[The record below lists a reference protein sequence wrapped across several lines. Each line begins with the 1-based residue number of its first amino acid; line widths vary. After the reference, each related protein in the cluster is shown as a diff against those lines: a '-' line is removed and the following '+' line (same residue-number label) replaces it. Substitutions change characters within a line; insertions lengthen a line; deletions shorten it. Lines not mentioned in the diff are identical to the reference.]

1 MNPRQR
7 WLSHFEDEKAKRRNS
22 RALDRF
28 EKSAGVG
35 AEVLLRR
42 TRAQIRS
49 DYPED
54 AEDAFQ
60 EFYND
65 MRSRGLNHDSANQWI
80 FVIRGFFRANG
91 VRLPRLLLVKSDGP
105 PGPHGLPFN
114 QLDVRRMIRRLANAP
129 KQSPLITRRN
139 KAVIAFL
146 AQTGQKESVLA
157 GIAWEMV
164 YWGNETARRHGYPSH
179 ALVEIDPEFP
189 KNQLGR
195 RYRFVIGSDT
205 MRLMERLPRPHAGKV
220 FKTTKGKGKMSVRTI
235 GRIVDEAAEKCGLQ
249 REKERRY
256 RGWKSHAVTPEVFRK
271 YWKFQMRSGGVEDRD
286 LLNYMMGLRK
296 SASDEWPDGHLLGKY
311 KKAER
316 KLAVLPLSS
325 R

>member
-1 MNPRQR
+1 M
-7 WLSHFEDEKAKRRNS
+7 KRRNGN
-22 RALDRF
+22 ALDRF

-35 AEVLLRR
+35 AEVLLKR

-60 EFYND
+60 KFYDD
-65 MRSRGLNHDSANQWI
+65 MRRRGLKDESASQWI
-80 FVIRGFFRANG
+80 SVVRGFFRANG
-91 VRLPRLLLVKSDGP
+91 VRLPPLLLMRSVGP
-105 PGPHGLPFN
+105 PGPHGLLFN
-114 QLDVRRMIRRLANAP
+114 QLDLKRMIRRLANAP
-129 KQSPLITRRN
+129 KQSPLITQRN
-139 KAVIAFL
+139 RAVIAFL

-157 GIAWEMV
+157 GITWEMV
-164 YWGNETARRHGYPSH
+164 REGNEAARRHGYPSH

-195 RYRFVIGSDT
+195 RYRFVIGSDA
-205 MRLMERLPRPHAGKV
+205 MRLMERLPHPHAGKV
-220 FKTTKGKGKMSVRTI
+220 FKTAKGKGKMSVRTI
-235 GRIVDEAAEKCGLQ
+235 GRIVDSAAEKCGLQ

-256 RGWKSHAVTPEVFRK
+256 RGWKSHTVTPEIFRK
-271 YWKFQMRSGGVEDRD
+271 YWKLQMRSGGVEDRD

-296 SASDEWPDGHLLGKY
+296 SPSDEWPDGHLLRKY
-311 KKAER
+311 RKAER
-316 KLAVLPLSS
+316 KLAVLPRSS